1 MVIDFAEYVLVFH
14 FELWLLAVWLVSA
27 CGAQNCCIL
36 QGALQSQKRT
46 CELAIPQRI
55 AVSEVTETGR
65 TLVHDMMRLVPFAF
79 SVDQK
84 FIERVREGEREVSI
98 TRLVCWLSSIAAPS
112 KCNLQL
118 PHAQTIYLP
127 ALTNKRSILESMR
140 VEKRK
145 TSPRCIANQK
155 ISQDEAS
162 RGRVRRTH
170 AQPIS

>member
-1 MVIDFAEYVLVFH
+1 M
-14 FELWLLAVWLVSA
+14 SA

-36 QGALQSQKRT
+36 HGRCSHR
-46 CELAIPQRI
+46 ELANLRVIPQRI
-55 AVSEVTETGR
+55 AVSKVTETGR

-84 FIERVREGEREVSI
+84 FIERARETKKGRGKGGVNNSPSLL
-98 TRLVCWLSSIAAPS
+98 TFQHSCPS

-127 ALTNKRSILESMR
+127 ALTNKRSILESNR
-140 VEKRK
+140 VEFRPPPNGRHLPGVLQIKKSAK
-145 TSPRCIANQK
+145 TRQTGAGQ
-155 ISQDEAS
+155 
-162 RGRVRRTH
+162 GRVRRTH